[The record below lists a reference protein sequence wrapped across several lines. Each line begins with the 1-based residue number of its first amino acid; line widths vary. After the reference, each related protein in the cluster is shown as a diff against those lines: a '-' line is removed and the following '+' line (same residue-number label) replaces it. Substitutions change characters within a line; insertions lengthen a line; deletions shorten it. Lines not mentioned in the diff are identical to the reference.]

1 MMIDKNIDALLK
13 RLHEK
18 AIEYDE
24 YDISGG
30 EVDYIYVVLD
40 DETRKI
46 IEALGIDLSEYEYC
60 IQEYDDGEFE
70 IDISPF
76 VFQFADWWNIKNGFG
91 REGE

>member
-1 MMIDKNIDALLK
+1 MTDKNIDALLK

-18 AIEYDE
+18 AIEHDA
-24 YDISGG
+24 YDIYAGVV
-30 EVDYIYVVLD
+30 EYLYVALD

-46 IEALGIDLSEYEYC
+46 INALGIDLSEYAYC

-70 IDISPF
+70 VDITPF
-76 VFQFADWWNIKNGFG
+76 VFQFVDWWSIKNGFG